1 MKLKHIKLVGLIA
14 VNFVR
19 EQRWPILVLQLSVL
33 GLAALGLL
41 PNARSERDDLLLLFK
56 QLGMYGVAFSIFFGG
71 SAIYN
76 ERRSRRILAVL
87 SKGVTRRDYLS
98 GLLLG
103 VGLSSGLFCFMLGFT
118 GTWILAPLGF
128 SFTYLW
134 YLMLCTVTAC
144 VLSASVALFYS
155 THLNPWM
162 SAMFTAL
169 TLSIPGV
176 LASQL
181 GGVWLYILPLYRL
194 GKVFTNAS
202 FEHPGMSAGW
212 AVQAAMAET
221 VIFWLA
227 AVWVFQRVD
236 VAVAVD

>member
-1 MKLKHIKLVGLIA
+1 MIA
-14 VNFVR
+14 LNFIR

-41 PNARSERDDLLLLFK
+41 ADRRSDRDDLLLTFK
-56 QLGMYGVAFSIFFGG
+56 QLGMYGVAFSVFFGG

-87 SKGVTRRDYLS
+87 GKAITRRDYLT

-103 VGLSSGLFCFMLGFT
+103 VALASGLFCFLLGFT
-118 GTWILAPLGF
+118 GSWTLTALGF
-128 SFTYLW
+128 SSSYLW
-134 YLMLCTVTAC
+134 YLMLCVVSAC

-162 SAMFTAL
+162 SAMFTGL
-169 TLSIPGV
+169 TLGVPGV
-176 LASQL
+176 LTFQF
-181 GGVWLYILPLYRL
+181 GGSWEYVLPLYGLMR
-194 GKVFTNAS
+194 VFLQAS
-202 FEHPGMSAGW
+202 YEHPEMSAGW
-212 AVQAAMAET
+212 AIPAALLQALAL
-221 VIFWLA
+221 WLA
-227 AVWVFQRVD
+227 SSWVFARID

>member
-1 MKLKHIKLVGLIA
+1 MKRLRLIA
-14 VNFVR
+14 MIALNFVR

-41 PNARSERDDLLLLFK
+41 SDTRSDRDDILLTFK

-87 SKGVTRRDYLS
+87 GKAITRRDYLS

-103 VGLSSGLFCFMLGFT
+103 VALASVLFSLMLGFT
-118 GTWILAPLGF
+118 GTWTLCSIGF
-128 SFTYLW
+128 SFFYLW
-134 YLMLCTVTAC
+134 YLMGCVVAAC
-144 VLSASVALFYS
+144 VLSAAVALFFS

-162 SAMFTAL
+162 SAMFTGL
-169 TLSIPGV
+169 TLGVPGV
-176 LASQL
+176 LAFQF
-181 GGVWLYILPLYRL
+181 GGVWQYILPLYSLMR
-194 GKVFTNAS
+194 VFLKAS
-202 FEHPGMSAGW
+202 YEHPGMSAGW
-212 AVQAAMAET
+212 AIQAALLET
-221 VIFWLA
+221 VILWLA
-227 AVWVFQRVD
+227 ASWVFARID

>member
-1 MKLKHIKLVGLIA
+1 MRTRRVSLIA
-14 VNFVR
+14 INFIR

-41 PNARSERDDLLLLFK
+41 TDASSDRDDILLTFK

-87 SKGVTRRDYLS
+87 GKAVTRRDYLT

-103 VGLSSGLFCFMLGFT
+103 VALASGLFCVMLGFT
-118 GTWILAPLGF
+118 GTWTLGPRGF
-128 SFTYLW
+128 SLSYLW
-134 YLMLCTVTAC
+134 YLMVCVVAAC
-144 VLSASVALFYS
+144 ILSAAVALFYS

-162 SAMFTAL
+162 SALFTGL
-169 TLSIPGV
+169 TLGVPGV
-176 LASQL
+176 LAYSF
-181 GGVWLYILPLYRL
+181 GGLWEYILPLYGLMR
-194 GKVFTNAS
+194 VFLKAS
-202 FEHPGMSAGW
+202 YENPGMLAGGEII
-212 AVQAAMAET
+212 AAIVESVAL
-221 VIFWLA
+221 WLA
-227 AVWVFQRVD
+227 AGWVFSRID

>member
-1 MKLKHIKLVGLIA
+1 VKHLRLVGMIA
-14 VNFVR
+14 INFVR

-41 PNARSERDDLLLLFK
+41 ADARSDRDDLLLTFK

-87 SKGVTRRDYLS
+87 GKAITRRDYLS

-103 VGLSSGLFCFMLGFT
+103 VALASGLFSFMLGFT
-118 GTWILAPLGF
+118 GTWTLCALGF
-128 SFTYLW
+128 SFLYLW
-134 YLMLCTVTAC
+134 YLMACVVAAC
-144 VLSASVALFYS
+144 VLSASVALFFSAY
-155 THLNPWM
+155 LNPWM
-162 SAMFTAL
+162 SALFTGLAL
-169 TLSIPGV
+169 GVPGV
-176 LASQL
+176 LAFQF
-181 GGVWLYILPLYRL
+181 GGWWVYILPLYSLMR
-194 GKVFTNAS
+194 VFLKAS

-212 AVQAAMAET
+212 AIPAALVET
-221 VIFWLA
+221 IALWLA
-227 AVWVFQRVD
+227 ASWVFARMD